1 MTYLFANAR
10 FAGVF
15 IMLLMLSGCA
25 RNPVLLQS
33 TYQAL
38 PPHAEI
44 TSVPFYAQ
52 TEFQCGPATLAMVL
66 NHQDVAT
73 DVEQLIP
80 QVFLPERDGSVQPE
94 MLATVRRYDQLAYP
108 IRGTMDA
115 LLGHLAAG
123 DPVVVMQN
131 LSLPIYP
138 MWHYAVAIGYDLPSE
153 TLILRSG
160 EIERH
165 TLSFSRFDATW
176 ARTERWGFVVAEPG
190 TLPAGI
196 SARNALEAI
205 SAYEESHGPRA
216 ALTSWEAFVKHHPT
230 NAIGQFALGNA
241 LYADQQIDEARS
253 AFERATA
260 LDKEMGAAWLNLGLV
275 LLQQGAPRPAHE
287 ALKNAAAL
295 EGDWQAKAREHLSKL
310 AVSSAASQ

>member
-15 IMLLMLSGCA
+15 IMLLLLSGCA
-25 RNPVLLQS
+25 RNPVLLQN

-38 PPHAEI
+38 PPQAEI

-66 NHQDVAT
+66 NHQDVET

-108 IRGTMDA
+108 IRGTMDT

-123 DPVVVMQN
+123 NPVVVMQN

-138 MWHYAVAIGYDLPSE
+138 MWHYAIAIGYDLPNE

-165 TLSFSRFDATW
+165 TMSFSRFDATW

-190 TLPAGI
+190 TLPLGI
-196 SARNALEAI
+196 TARNALEAI
-205 SAYEESHGPRA
+205 SAYEETHGPKA
-216 ALTSWEAFVKHHPT
+216 ALSSWQAFVARYPA
-230 NAIGQFALGNA
+230 NAMGQFALGNA
-241 LYADQQIDEARS
+241 LYASQQPDEARN
-253 AFERATA
+253 AFKRATE
-260 LDKEMGAAWLNLGLV
+260 LDETMGAAWLNLGLI
-275 LLQQGAPRPAHE
+275 LLQQDAPDAARE
-287 ALKNAAAL
+287 ALAQAASL
-295 EGDWQAKAREHLSKL
+295 EGTWQDKARL
-310 AVSSAASQ
+310 ALKGIDKH